1 MDGHEPSSFTDQPGL
16 SFKSFSFVLNPKME
30 NLFEQLPNQD
40 QERDLRRILFA
51 LAWASY
57 PEKRTQSLLRK

>member
-1 MDGHEPSSFTDQPGL
+1 MSLLHSLINLAFP
-16 SFKSFSFVLNPKME
+16 LNPLPQMD
-30 NLFEQLPNQD
+30 NVFELLPNQD

-57 PEKRTQSLLRK
+57 PEKITQSLLRKYK